1 MPAYDEVKNAALE
14 LPFEAR
20 AKLVADIL
28 TSLEASQEEIDSA
41 WRAEIEL
48 RLREIE
54 EGKVDL
60 IPGEQVMNELRAQ
73 LRS

>member
-14 LPFEAR
+14 LSFEAR
-20 AKLVADIL
+20 AKLVTEIL
-28 TSLEASQEEIDSA
+28 TSLEASQEEVDSA

-60 IPGEQVMNELRAQ
+60 IPGEQVMNELRDQ
-73 LRS
+73 LKS